1 MEMRRFARAVACT
14 KTESSGATRK
24 GGSYLSCAEAQCRIA
39 SSDNVRERHMNRILF
54 ELVLSLALTS
64 LAACASHPPP
74 DTAVSP
80 IGGASNKGGCAAI
93 TEQTSSNEPAPTA
106 NSLRLIT
113 IEPIAG
119 SHVQKS
125 TVLVADLAFAIKDF
139 DSGKYI
145 LFAQFDTT
153 TPNRTTDGTFN
164 SYPPL
169 KFASGSYH
177 LCFPIADIWSA
188 PGVKRPLSVHFLLN
202 KIDDAHHNH
211 AIAITDRLSYPT
223 D

>member
-1 MEMRRFARAVACT
+1 
-14 KTESSGATRK
+14 
-24 GGSYLSCAEAQCRIA
+24 
-39 SSDNVRERHMNRILF
+39 MNRILF

-64 LAACASHPPP
+64 LAACAANPPNT
-74 DTAVSP
+74 DTAAPPVSR
-80 IGGASNKGGCAAI
+80 ATSKGGCAAI
-93 TEQTSSNEPAPTA
+93 ADQTPSNEPAPTA
-106 NSLRLIT
+106 NSLRLVT

-125 TVLVADLAFAIKDF
+125 TVLVADLAFTVKDF

-153 TPNRTTDGTFN
+153 KPKRTTDGKFD
-164 SYPPL
+164 SYPLL
-169 KFASGSYH
+169 KYASGGYH
-177 LCFPIADIWSA
+177 LCFPLADIWDV
-188 PGVKRPLSVHFLLN
+188 PDVKRPLSVHFLLN

>member
-1 MEMRRFARAVACT
+1 
-14 KTESSGATRK
+14 
-24 GGSYLSCAEAQCRIA
+24 
-39 SSDNVRERHMNRILF
+39 MNRILF

-64 LAACASHPPP
+64 LAACAANPPNT
-74 DTAVSP
+74 DTAAPPVSR
-80 IGGASNKGGCAAI
+80 ATSKGGCAAI
-93 TEQTSSNEPAPTA
+93 ADQTPSNEPAPTA
-106 NSLRLIT
+106 NSLRLVT

-125 TVLVADLAFAIKDF
+125 TVLVADLAFTVKDF

-153 TPNRTTDGTFN
+153 KPKRTTDGKFD
-164 SYPPL
+164 SYPLL
-169 KFASGSYH
+169 KYASGGYH
-177 LCFPIADIWSA
+177 LCFPLADIWDV
-188 PGVKRPLSVHFLLN
+188 PDVKRPLSVHFLLN
-202 KIDDAHHNH
+202 TIDDAYHNH